1 MVARRA
7 LLSVNDKT
15 GLEDFARGLTR
26 LGVELI
32 ATAGTAASLQAAG
45 LEVRLVSELTR
56 FPDAF
61 LGGRVKTLQPAIYAG
76 LLADRDNP
84 EHMEDLARRD
94 HIPIDVLCLNLYE
107 FGQTDQD
114 ETQAAAAIAHID
126 IGGPMLLRAAA
137 LNHRHVAV
145 VTRPAQ
151 YTEIVEQLETNEN
164 QLPESFLF
172 RLASQAFAIVASYE
186 AQVSA
191 WFSERSAALAD
202 IAPDDRFRI
211 HWIRCA
217 ECAGAVAGPGF
228 DRCMRHLAPSRR
240 RVSLRELNGAIDLRN
255 VQVAPSLLDEILS
268 SAVGSDG
275 RPRLASLR
283 CEWTQFEGPADLRRA
298 HVTGDVD
305 LGGARFSG
313 SCTFDSVSIDGE
325 LRCRDTRF
333 RRASFKRL
341 HVGQLATFRNADFKD
356 VSFEGATF
364 AGPAVFEGA
373 DVAGDASFSHVVF
386 MRDASFMG
394 ATLHGEALFEDA
406 QWRAGSR
413 FRDASFAQPPVC
425 RDLSRFQEASWQG
438 RSEPRHPPKREQPTD
453 QPTSTAPTP
462 RVFIASSA
470 ERLDVARAVQINLDH
485 DCEPHLWTQG
495 FEPGST
501 TAEAVIAELEDADF
515 AIFIVAPDDVGRMRG
530 REVSVAR
537 DNVLLELGLSAGLL
551 GLERTFLIKPR
562 RASLHVPSDLAGVT
576 MVDYDD
582 ARADR
587 IAALGAACARIIAV
601 IRQCG
606 RRSR

>member
-1 MVARRA
+1 MMVRRA
-7 LLSVNDKT
+7 LMSVNDKT
-15 GLEDFARGLTR
+15 GLEDFARGLNR
-26 LGVELI
+26 LGAELV
-32 ATAGTAASLQAAG
+32 ATAGTAASLQPAAVDLG
-45 LEVRLVSELTR
+45 LVSELTR

-84 EHMEDLARRD
+84 DHMEDLARRGYV
-94 HIPIDVLCLNLYE
+94 PIDLLCLNLYE

-145 VTRPAQ
+145 VTRPGQ
-151 YTEIVEQLETNEN
+151 YADVLEQLETNEG

-172 RLASQAFAIVASYE
+172 RLATQAFAMVASYE

-191 WFSERSAALAD
+191 WFSQRSAALTELVR
-202 IAPDDRFRI
+202 DDSFRI
-211 HWIRCA
+211 NWTRCA

-228 DRCMRHLAPSRR
+228 DRCMRHLEPARR
-240 RVSLRELNGAIDLRN
+240 RVGLRELDGVIDLRN

-268 SAVGSDG
+268 SAVGRND

-283 CEWTQFEGPADLRRA
+283 CEWTQFEGPVDLRRA
-298 HVTGDVD
+298 HVSGDVD

-313 SCTFDSVSIDGE
+313 SCTFDGVSIDGE

-333 RRASFKRL
+333 RRASFERA
-341 HVGQLATFRNADFKD
+341 HVGHLATFRNADFKD
-356 VSFEGATF
+356 VSFERATF
-364 AGPAVFEGA
+364 GGRAVFEGA
-373 DVAGDASFSHVVF
+373 DVAGDASFRNAVF

-394 ATLHGEALFEDA
+394 TTLHGKAIFEDT

-425 RDLSRFQEASWQG
+425 RDLSRFQEASWPG
-438 RSEPRHPPKREQPTD
+438 RSEPGQPASAD
-453 QPTSTAPTP
+453 QPSNEPPPGALTS

-470 ERLDVARAVQINLDH
+470 ERIDVARAVQINLDH

-495 FEPGST
+495 FQPGST
-501 TAEAVIAELEDADF
+501 TAEAVIAELENADF
-515 AIFIVAPDDVGRMRG
+515 AVFVVAPDDVARMRG
-530 REVSVAR
+530 EELSVAR

-562 RASLHVPSDLAGVT
+562 GAQLHVPSDLAGVT

-582 ARADR
+582 ARPDR
-587 IAALGAACARIIAV
+587 IAALGAACARIVTV
-601 IRQCG
+601 IRERG